1 MTASPLKK
9 LVVTP
14 IVISAAVFSVLSLP
28 LALVGSKPITI
39 QLQGE
44 SVFYGQLRDI
54 ATPYLGLTSALSLG
68 AGIASVAITGWR
80 SSVRKSSQVQAELS
94 DLAKHLKEQEAQLE
108 ALKLSESRLEASGL
122 SQFLDEPVVTEQAAK
137 TPVTQLGAVPI
148 VEPLVITTHPFETQP
163 IAPSQV
169 TVQAAAAQFSVVQAF
184 LGHTHVQASRKPSI
198 QVTSPAPEEIE
209 QLHTQLQQIMAQIA
223 SVQTSL
229 STSPIA
235 PSSQEPALPPS
246 QAAVPSSPRRLQVVQ
261 SWSVQ
266 KMSS

>member
-14 IVISAAVFSVLSLP
+14 IMISTVVFGVLSLP
-28 LALVGSKPITI
+28 LAFLGSKPVTI

-44 SVFYGQLRDI
+44 SVFYGKLRDV
-54 ATPYLGLTSALSLG
+54 ATPYLGFASALSLG

-80 SSVRKSSQVQAELS
+80 ASVRKSSQVQAELS

-122 SQFLDEPVVTEQAAK
+122 SQFLDEPVTTQAEKLLA
-137 TPVTQLGAVPI
+137 TQMSAVPI
-148 VEPLVITTHPFETQP
+148 VEPLVITTHPFEAQP
-163 IAPSQV
+163 VRPSQV
-169 TVQAAAAQFSVVQAF
+169 TVQAAVAQFSVAQGF
-184 LGHTHVQASRKPSI
+184 LGYSQVQASHKPSI
-198 QVTSPAPEEIE
+198 QETSPAPQEIE
-209 QLHTQLQQIMAQIA
+209 QLHSQLQHIMAQIA

-229 STSPIA
+229 STTPLEV
-235 PSSQEPALPPS
+235 SSQEPVLS
-246 QAAVPSSPRRLQVVQ
+246 QAPTTVLSSPKRLQVLK

-266 KMSS
+266 KMTS